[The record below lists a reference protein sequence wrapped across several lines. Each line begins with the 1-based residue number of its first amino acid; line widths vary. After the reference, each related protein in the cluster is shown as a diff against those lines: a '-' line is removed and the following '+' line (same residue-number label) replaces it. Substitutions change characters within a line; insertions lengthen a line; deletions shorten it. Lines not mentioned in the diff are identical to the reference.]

1 MSKRKDNAVA
11 DTWWA
16 AGTALL
22 LNAMIGAGLYHAA
35 WSPIK
40 APGLSTAL
48 QVVYWVDDR
57 VPAGDVPVPVP
68 ETSMRAVPKTAGLH
82 ASVAASEV
90 SRQPLVAGASIAIVD
105 LMEAHSRSLE
115 ASERVPTLDLT
126 LRESISFV
134 SPELKEDVPWER
146 PEEKEVEPTR
156 FDQSWAPTEKSIQHD
171 LAYRSRI
178 AGHLLG
184 AVGALREPCTRRERQ
199 RMEEKCHGAQYR
211 GDFDSRVEELSR
223 R

>member
-1 MSKRKDNAVA
+1 MSKREDNAAA
-11 DTWWA
+11 DIWWA

-22 LNAMIGAGLYHAA
+22 LNALIGAGLYHAA

-40 APGLSTAL
+40 APESPAAL
-48 QVVYWVDDR
+48 QVVYWVDARMPDGHVA
-57 VPAGDVPVPVP
+57 VPKASVQV
-68 ETSMRAVPKTAGLH
+68 VPKTASPRE
-82 ASVAASEV
+82 SVAASEV
-90 SRQPLVAGASIAIVD
+90 PHQLPKREASTATVD
-105 LMEAHSRSLE
+105 LMGTDSHSPEAG
-115 ASERVPTLDLT
+115 ERVPMLDLT
-126 LRESISFV
+126 LRESISFA
-134 SPELKEDVPWER
+134 SPGLKEDVPWER
-146 PEEKEVEPTR
+146 PEEKGAEPTR

-211 GDFDSRVEELSR
+211 GDFESRVEELSR